1 MSSVSLHRRLQ
12 HDSADPHLFDKE
24 EEVPH
29 EHLHRK
35 SGNSRFDGRIFLRIA
50 DIIDK
55 QIEEWQGGVVMCKVT
70 RFIQGI
76 AIYGSN
82 YALVALSIDRL
93 DSIARPLKSMSKALL
108 YTGSHGRLYNPRH
121 LNRHLL
127 HHHCGNNLE
136 AVLL

>member
-1 MSSVSLHRRLQ
+1 MNVLTKIVCVTTFQPNFFLLVDLMVGFFSVLL
-12 HDSADPHLFDKE
+12 
-24 EEVPH
+24 
-29 EHLHRK
+29 
-35 SGNSRFDGRIFLRIA
+35 

-93 DSIARPLKSMSKALL
+93 DSIARPLKSMSKGK
-108 YTGSHGRLYNPRH
+108 TFI
-121 LNRHLL
+121 L
-127 HHHCGNNLE
+127 H
-136 AVLL
+136 